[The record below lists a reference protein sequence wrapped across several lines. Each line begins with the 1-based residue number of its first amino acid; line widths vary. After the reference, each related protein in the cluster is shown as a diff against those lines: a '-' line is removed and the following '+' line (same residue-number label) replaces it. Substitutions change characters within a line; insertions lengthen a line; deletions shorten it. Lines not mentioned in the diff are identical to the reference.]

1 MVYPFGQRAVVLLSS
16 PRPLSALVLL
26 HWTNSSSSV
35 SLPLGSVSLHSSR
48 FEEST
53 VSSVAIFR
61 EFLMGLH
68 RSLLR
73 ACVVPLWPRCAIT
86 LTAVKKIKA
95 NFAIGKLAVEGS
107 TLYICWNCFSENT
120 QKSLME
126 KLKQSKYRRGS
137 FFRLKH
143 SLLMEPTASMLWFE
157 IGTVQSNCEMNSNSR
172 ISGMP

>member
-120 QKSLME
+120 QKILNG
-126 KLKQSKYRRGS
+126 KIK
-137 FFRLKH
+137 
-143 SLLMEPTASMLWFE
+143 
-157 IGTVQSNCEMNSNSR
+157 TVQVPPRFIFQAETFPLNGTDCFNALIWNWNR
-172 ISGMP
+172 PK